1 MFGGYLESG
10 NIVSLENVCNFID
23 YRGKTPP
30 KVEKGIMLLTA
41 KNVRDG
47 YLSFEPRE
55 YMDADKFEKWMTR
68 GIPQCGDILF
78 TTEAPLGNVCRIP
91 QINEPFAVGQRII
104 TIQPNKEILN
114 YDYVAYVLQS
124 DYFKTEVDKQS
135 TGSTAKG
142 IKSRLLIKLGIPV
155 PPLHDQEQF
164 SEFAQQ
170 SDKSKFEIQKAIDST
185 TDLIRSVLYNAIHE

>member
-10 NIVSLENVCNFID
+10 NIVSLENVFNFID

-170 SDKSKFEIQKAIDST
+170 SDKSKLSSIG
-185 TDLIRSVLYNAIHE
+185 